1 MVTQLYYIE
10 LILTNDPN
18 SEWILIKLNS
28 EPASDCQRFAAWDEE
43 RLPCTELTCD
53 FDPHCKA
60 SLPAGS
66 AQVWLLQRAIGWR
79 RKCSLPSFPSTGR
92 PWTPAMRTQVNQ
104 RQMGT
109 CASWENCIAPF
120 RETEAELTCLPPSA
134 RESPADEQLKPED
147 NEVPI
152 ARGRIGNQPWSQG
165 SAPLLSQSGGR
176 ATFSTLL
183 PNKTQLTPWGSHV
196 VQVQKFCHIHI
207 HKKPLS
213 HFAFKWKQ
221 ILPLK
226 VL

>member
-79 RKCSLPSFPSTGR
+79 RKCSLPSFPSTSQSAADGDLCLMRKLHCPLQRNWGR
-92 PWTPAMRTQVNQ
+92 AHLPSPK
-104 RQMGT
+104 
-109 CASWENCIAPF
+109 CSWE
-120 RETEAELTCLPPSA
+120 PSRWA
-134 RESPADEQLKPED
+134 AQTWGQWGPH
-147 NEVPI
+147 
-152 ARGRIGNQPWSQG
+152 SQG
-165 SAPLLSQSGGR
+165 EDWK
-176 ATFSTLL
+176 STLIPGL
-183 PNKTQLTPWGSHV
+183 CPTTVPEWRTCN
-196 VQVQKFCHIHI
+196 FFY
-207 HKKPLS
+207 
-213 HFAFKWKQ
+213 FA
-221 ILPLK
+221 P
-226 VL
+226 